1 MRIHNGFSLLQI
13 SPLQTWEFLKHGNF
27 WNFPSFPLQTKIHC
41 ISKQGIERMTV
52 FVGENPSGKDS
63 IGMLAEMSKNDIVG
77 AQNSIHGGEEVNL
90 FGRNMVSKT

>member
-1 MRIHNGFSLLQI
+1 
-13 SPLQTWEFLKHGNF
+13 
-27 WNFPSFPLQTKIHC
+27 
-41 ISKQGIERMTV
+41 MTV

-63 IGMLAEMSKNDIVG
+63 TGMLAEMSKNDIVG